1 MTDNGLQPIKHKRLS
16 LSAQAQQY
24 LLDLIEQGTYQPGE
38 QLPSEADLATQL
50 GISRP
55 TLREALLNLD
65 QDGFIIRRH
74 GVGTFVAP
82 SSGHRLNSGL
92 ECLESVLEL
101 AVRQGLQVAVD
112 DLEVEQAP
120 ADEEIAARLQIS
132 EGTALTHVRRVIMVR
147 KRPVAFMSDVVPS
160 SVLSPADVNE
170 TFKGSV
176 LDLLRQK
183 EGSQIAQAVANIVAV
198 NADQFLTRKL
208 KTEPQQALLLL
219 EETLFDDEG
228 NSLGFSLNYFMPEC
242 FHFHVLRRSC
252 R

>member
-1 MTDNGLQPIKHKRLS
+1 MTDNGVQPIKHKRLS

-38 QLPSEADLATQL
+38 QLPSEADLAAQL

-65 QDGFIIRRH
+65 QDGIIIRRH

-82 SSGHRLNSGL
+82 GLGHRLDSGL

-101 AVRQGLQVAVD
+101 AAHQGLQVAMD
-112 DLEVEQAP
+112 DLEVEQKP
-120 ADEEIAARLQIS
+120 ADGEIARRLQIS
-132 EGTALTHVRRVIMVR
+132 EGTPLTHVRRVIVVR
-147 KRPVAFMSDVVPS
+147 KLPVAYMSDVVPS
-160 SVLSPADVNE
+160 SLLSPSDVDE
-170 TFKGSV
+170 TFNGSV

-183 EGSQIAQAVANIVAV
+183 QELNVAQAVANIVAV
-198 NADQFLTRKL
+198 NADRFLATKL
-208 KTEPQQALLLL
+208 QAQPQQALLLL
-219 EETLFDDEG
+219 EETLFDDGGTALE
-228 NSLGFSLNYFMPEC
+228 FSLNYFMPEY
-242 FHFHVLRRSC
+242 FQFHVLRRCC